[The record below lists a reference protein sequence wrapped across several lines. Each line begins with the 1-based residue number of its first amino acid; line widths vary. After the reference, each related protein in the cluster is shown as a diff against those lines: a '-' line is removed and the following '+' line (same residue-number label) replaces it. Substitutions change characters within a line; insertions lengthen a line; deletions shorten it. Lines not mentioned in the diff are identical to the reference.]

1 MLQGLQKFIE
11 GTLLRRTPFPS
22 VDSSLRK
29 LAALEA
35 LSRYTKLAP
44 PLVGSISIEPNLWP
58 TSALLDWWSV
68 LHRVTGMP
76 QRAARLR
83 EVEHIVR
90 SRLNLQGTTMGF
102 STENADGLWWLMTSA
117 DENAVRL
124 ILLLLEAG
132 QWPQDLPRLLRGALA
147 RQRCGAWDLTVANA
161 WGTLAVEKFAHAFE
175 KTAVAGT
182 TTASL
187 ANAAQQIEWAEMPKG
202 KAFAFPWPRQET
214 TLAVDHA
221 GAGHP

>member
-11 GTLLRRTPFPS
+11 GTLLRRTPLPS
-22 VDSSLRK
+22 VDLSLRK

-68 LHRVTGMP
+68 LHRVSGMP

-124 ILLLLEAG
+124 PPSSKCERHTALRTYACWTAMARSSMKHTSIRRGGDSPG
-132 QWPQDLPRLLRGALA
+132 QRSRTSRPRSRPL
-147 RQRCGAWDLTVANA
+147 
-161 WGTLAVEKFAHAFE
+161 
-175 KTAVAGT
+175 
-182 TTASL
+182 
-187 ANAAQQIEWAEMPKG
+187 
-202 KAFAFPWPRQET
+202 
-214 TLAVDHA
+214 
-221 GAGHP
+221 